1 MFSGTDLAAIVAI
14 ADTGSVRGAA
24 GVLGRTQPAVTQAIH
39 RLEDAVGF
47 PLLDRS
53 SYRARLTERGESFV
67 KRARLAVNQARSL
80 RDFATL
86 LSTGVEPQLRI
97 AIDGAIPQ
105 TVWIDLIRK
114 ATSQFPD
121 TSVEVKS
128 GQDYAPL
135 RRLETG
141 EADLAVLFDI
151 TVRRRNAGLEG
162 RLLGEVEFCNVV
174 RADKLDRLR
183 ETEATIPQ
191 IYVADFEDSAPG
203 YGSVDGQRYWRVSTH
218 LMQVEAILA
227 GLGWGSVPKILIGEA
242 LAGQILVSL
251 PYLGL
256 SERSSYSF
264 SLYRQRDHQFGPVAS
279 LVWESGDEA
288 LCCWQ

>member
-1 MFSGTDLAAIVAI
+1 MFSATDLAALVAV

-24 GVLGRTQPAVTQAIH
+24 AVLGRTQPAVTQAIR

-47 PLLDRS
+47 LLLDRS
-53 SYRARLTERGESFV
+53 SYRARLTEKGETFV
-67 KRARLAVNQARSL
+67 KRARLTVNHARSL

-86 LSTGVEPQLRI
+86 LSRGVEPQVRI

-105 TVWIDLIRK
+105 YVWIELIRN

-121 TSVEVKS
+121 TPVEIQS

-135 RRLETG
+135 RRLEEG
-141 EADLAVLFDI
+141 EVDLAVLFDI
-151 TVRRRNAGLEG
+151 TVRRRRAGLQS
-162 RLLGEVEFCNVV
+162 RPLGEVEFCNVV
-174 RADKLDRLR
+174 RADKLDQLL
-183 ETEATIPQ
+183 ETEALIPQ

-218 LMQVEAILA
+218 RMQADAILS
-227 GLGWGSVPKILIGEA
+227 GLGWGSVPKGLVDEA
-242 LAGQILVSL
+242 LAERSLVSL

-256 SERSSYSF
+256 SERSSYPF
-264 SLYRQRDHQFGPVAS
+264 SLYRQRDHHLGPVSS
-279 LVWESGDEA
+279 LLWESGVE
-288 LCCWQ
+288 